1 MDNLLSGQN
10 KEEISCTE
18 YCDYVALEDE
28 AVNEISTID
37 DDAT

>member
-18 YCDYVALEDE
+18 HCDYVALEEE
-28 AVNEISTID
+28 AGNEIGTIG